1 MENIKLYLQESYNEL
16 VHHVTWPTW
25 SELISSAKLV
35 LVSTVIISAI
45 IFLFDLVAKNVLSLI
60 YGIN

>member
-16 VHHVTWPTW
+16 INHVTWPTW

-35 LVSTVIISAI
+35 LVSTVIISGI
-45 IFLFDLVAKNVLSLI
+45 IFLFDLVAKNLLSLI